1 MEFLMAKIE
10 LSNISHTYNPNDL
23 NSTYALNPF
32 SMTWEN
38 GKRYAILG
46 PSGCGKT
53 TMLNIVSGLVKPSK
67 GNILFD
73 DNDVTNLITEERNI
87 AQVFQFP
94 VIYNTMTVYDNL
106 AFPLKCRNFSK
117 EKIEERVKSV
127 SDTLRLSTFL
137 NMPARK
143 LTADQKQLISL
154 GRGLVR
160 EDVAAVLMD
169 EPLTVIDPDLKFRL
183 RRNLKEINE
192 EYKTTLVYVTH
203 DQNEAMTFADNIIV
217 MDQGEI
223 VQVGLPKDLFERP
236 KTTFVGYFI
245 GSPAMNLFETQLSS
259 NNCVE
264 INGTI
269 IKTNTNLSKLKNNNL
284 KLGIRSEFV
293 KVAKEETENL
303 VEVNIQKIEDFGNFK
318 LLTAKMGN
326 LTIKSKVHRETEIPS
341 EDVKLHIPA
350 DKCCVYENSK
360 LI

>member
-1 MEFLMAKIE
+1 MAKIE
-10 LSNISHTYNPNDL
+10 LSNISHTYNPNDI
-23 NSTYALNPF
+23 NPTYALNPF

-73 DNDVTNLITEERNI
+73 GKDMTNLITEERNI

-117 EKIEERVKSV
+117 EKIDERVNSV
-127 SDTLRLSTFL
+127 SDTLKLSSFL
-137 NMPARK
+137 NSPARK

-160 EDVAAVLMD
+160 EDVAGVLMD

-183 RRNLKEINE
+183 RRSLKEINE
-192 EYKTTLVYVTH
+192 QYKTTLVYVTH

-245 GSPAMNLFETQLSS
+245 GSPAMNLFETEIVSS
-259 NNCVE
+259 NEVN
-264 INGTI
+264 IGSI
-269 IKTNTNLSKLKNNNL
+269 KIKTNTNLSNVKNKNV
-284 KLGIRSEFV
+284 KLGIRSEFIKIANDQKENVIDV
-293 KVAKEETENL
+293 KVSR
-303 VEVNIQKIEDFGNFK
+303 VEDFGNFK
-318 LLTAKMGN
+318 LITAKVGGFE
-326 LTIKSKVHRETEIPS
+326 IKSKVEREIPISS
-341 EDVKLHIPA
+341 EKLSLFLPA
-350 DKCCVYENSK
+350 EKCCIYSEEK
-360 LI
+360 LVQ

>member
-1 MEFLMAKIE
+1 MAKID
-10 LSNISHTYNPNDL
+10 LSNISHTYNPNDA
-23 NSTYALNPF
+23 NPTYALNPF

-38 GKRYAILG
+38 GNRYAILG

-53 TMLNIVSGLVKPSK
+53 TMLNIVSGLVRPSG

-73 DNDVTNLITEERNI
+73 DKDVTDLKTESRNI

-117 EKIEERVKSV
+117 EKIEERVQSV
-127 SDTLRLSTFL
+127 SQTLNLASFL

-183 RRNLKEINE
+183 RRSLKEINE
-192 EYKTTLVYVTH
+192 QYKTTLVYVTH

-223 VQVGLPKDLFERP
+223 VQVGLPKELFEKP

-245 GSPAMNLFETQLSS
+245 GSPAMNLFNSKVSS
-259 NNCVE
+259 DYSIEFNNLL
-264 INGTI
+264 INT
-269 IKTNTNLSKLKNNNL
+269 KTNLSKIKE
-284 KLGIRSEFV
+284 KKIKFGIRSEFI
-293 KVAKEETENL
+293 KIAKDQKENL
-303 VEVNIQKIEDFGNFK
+303 IDAKVSRVEDFGNFK
-318 LLTAKMGN
+318 LITGRVGDFE
-326 LTIKSKVHRETEIPS
+326 IKSKVERETSISS
-341 EDVKLHIPA
+341 ENIRLYLPP
-350 DKCCVYENSK
+350 DKCCVYFKDK
-360 LI
+360 LVQ